1 MAVLSMARRLKPGGL
16 LVLEPWFTPGHW
28 HVGPLSANF
37 VEKPD
42 LKLARFGTARR
53 RGKLSVNDQYR
64 LVASRKG
71 VEYFVERLEM
81 GLFTDRE
88 YRNAFKNSGLE
99 VNHDG
104 EGLMG
109 RIVLRIKTLRIGF
122 GCLPFLLCKVT
133 SLPFYVL

>member
-28 HVGPLSANF
+28 HVGHLSANF

-53 RGKLSVNDQYR
+53 RGKLSVNDQYH

-109 RIVLRIKTLRIGF
+109 RGLYFGLRPSG
-122 GCLPFLLCKVT
+122 
-133 SLPFYVL
+133 

>member
-1 MAVLSMARRLKPGGL
+1 MARRLKPGGL

-28 HVGPLSANF
+28 HVGHLSASF

-53 RGKLSVNDQYR
+53 RGKLSVNDQYH

-109 RIVLRIKTLRIGF
+109 RGLYFGLRPSG
-122 GCLPFLLCKVT
+122 
-133 SLPFYVL
+133 